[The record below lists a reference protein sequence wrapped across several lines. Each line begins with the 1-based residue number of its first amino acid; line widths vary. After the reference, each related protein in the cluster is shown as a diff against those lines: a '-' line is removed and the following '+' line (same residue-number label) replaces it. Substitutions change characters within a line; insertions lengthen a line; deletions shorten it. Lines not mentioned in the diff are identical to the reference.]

1 MPRILI
7 VGGETPGAQAALA
20 ASSQADAQAVSA
32 PDIPSALA
40 MLDGDRPALAIL
52 DLNDVPPGSPEL
64 AQFVEACGA
73 AEQKLP
79 VLALLAA
86 GNMNGFEQAGPFHD
100 FAVSPFRV
108 PEVALRIR
116 TLIRKYA
123 PAAEAIIIRVGDLVI
138 DLSRYEVTQGGKR
151 MELTFKEYELLKFF
165 ATNPG
170 KVFTR
175 ETLLNRVWGYDYYGG
190 TRTVDVHIR
199 RLRSKIEHGP
209 YVFIDTVR
217 NVGYR
222 FNDKP

>member
-1 MPRILI
+1 
-7 VGGETPGAQAALA
+7 
-20 ASSQADAQAVSA
+20 
-32 PDIPSALA
+32 

-52 DLNDVPPGSPEL
+52 DLNDVQPSSPEL

-79 VLALLAA
+79 VLALLSA
-86 GNMNGFEQAGPFHD
+86 GNMNAFEQAGPFDD

-116 TLIRKYA
+116 TLIRKHA
-123 PAAEAIIIRVGDLVI
+123 PATEAIVIRVGDLVI

>member
-1 MPRILI
+1 
-7 VGGETPGAQAALA
+7 
-20 ASSQADAQAVSA
+20 
-32 PDIPSALA
+32 
-40 MLDGDRPALAIL
+40 MLDGDRPTLAIL
-52 DLNDVPPGSPEL
+52 DLNDVAPSNPEL
-64 AQFVEACGA
+64 AQFLAACADG
-73 AEQKLP
+73 ERLP
-79 VLALLAA
+79 ILALFSA
-86 GNMNGFEQAGPFHD
+86 GSLPAFEQVGPFDD
-100 FAVSPFRV
+100 FAVSPFRL
-108 PEVALRIR
+108 PEVAFRIR
-116 TLIRKYA
+116 ALLRKHA
-123 PAAEAIIIRVGDLVI
+123 PEGVGADAVIRVGDLVI
-138 DLSRYEVTQGGKR
+138 DLSRYEVLQGGKR

-222 FNDKP
+222 FNDRPEPGSAPGL